1 MTTANQ
7 AIISQGSSS
16 DQRGSALIAKLLPNR
31 NWRIAVATVVV
42 AILLPASRLFLLLIL
57 GTCFLVIGPAARWA
71 KKNRLV
77 LVLLLFSVPI
87 TAMTVGYLLEEAQQI
102 DFTVLQSG
110 TGYVGYGVGKYPNDP
125 LEVTAAVAEDGS
137 VSLAVTYQNESKGR
151 PDVTEAIETLPGIIA
166 TARTLRVD
174 AISGATFTSA
184 GIREAT
190 HEALTLAGG
199 AGEQP
204 FYIEALQWLTKGE
217 FSREMLFQLGIIF
230 GVIFLMDF
238 MLIGVVVR
246 NTGESLNCY
255 NCQACVGVCPVGRV
269 EDDVPLP
276 MTMVLETRLGNYRRV
291 EELAKYCVGCAKCAA
306 RCPNGISA
314 VSVAGRAVSARRSF
328 FRGKHIA
335 G

>member
-1 MTTANQ
+1 MPANQ
-7 AIISQGSSS
+7 AVVKQSFPSANDGLSIIA
-16 DQRGSALIAKLLPNR
+16 RILPSR
-31 NWRIAVATVVV
+31 NWRIAIASIVV

-57 GTCFLVIGPAARWA
+57 GVCFLTIGPAARWA
-71 KKNRLV
+71 KKNRLA
-77 LVLLLFSVPI
+77 LVILLFAVPVTVM
-87 TAMTVGYLLEEAQQI
+87 TAGYLLEQAQQI
-102 DFTVLQSG
+102 DFTVLQPG

-125 LEVTAAVAEDGS
+125 LEVTASVAEDGS
-137 VSLAVTYQNESKGR
+137 VSLAVTYQNESRGR

-166 TARTLRVD
+166 STRTLQVD
-174 AISGATFTSA
+174 AISGATFTTD

-190 HEALTLAGG
+190 HEALTQAGG

-204 FYIEALQWLTKGE
+204 FYVEALQWLTKGE

-238 MLIGVVVR
+238 MLAGVIVR

-276 MTMVLETRLGNYRRV
+276 MTMVLETRLGNYARV

-306 RCPNGISA
+306 RCPNGISP
-314 VSVAGRAVSARRSF
+314 VSVAGRAISAKRSI

>member
-1 MTTANQ
+1 MPANQ
-7 AIISQGSSS
+7 AIIKQSSPTVT
-16 DQRGSALIAKLLPNR
+16 DGRAMIAKILPSR
-31 NWRIAVATVVV
+31 NWRVAIASIVV
-42 AILLPASRLFLLLIL
+42 AILLPASRFFLLLIL
-57 GTCFLVIGPAARWA
+57 GVCFLTIGPAARWA
-71 KKNRLV
+71 KKSRLV
-77 LVLLLFSVPI
+77 LVFLFFAVPMTLM
-87 TAMTVGYLLEEAQQI
+87 TAGYLLEQAQQI
-102 DFTVLQSG
+102 DFTVLQPG

-125 LEVTAAVAEDGS
+125 LEVTASVAEDGS

-166 TARTLRVD
+166 STRTLQVD
-174 AISGATFTSA
+174 AVSGATFTSA
-184 GIREAT
+184 GVREAI
-190 HEALTLAGG
+190 HEALTQAGG

-204 FYIEALQWLTKGE
+204 FYVEALQWLTKGE

-238 MLIGVVVR
+238 MLAGVIVR
-246 NTGESLNCY
+246 DTGESLNCY

-269 EDDVPLP
+269 EDGVPLP
-276 MTMVLETRLGNYRRV
+276 MTMVLETRLGNYARV
-291 EELAKYCVGCAKCAA
+291 EELAKYCVGCARCAA

-314 VSVAGRAVSARRSF
+314 VSVAGRAIAAKRSI